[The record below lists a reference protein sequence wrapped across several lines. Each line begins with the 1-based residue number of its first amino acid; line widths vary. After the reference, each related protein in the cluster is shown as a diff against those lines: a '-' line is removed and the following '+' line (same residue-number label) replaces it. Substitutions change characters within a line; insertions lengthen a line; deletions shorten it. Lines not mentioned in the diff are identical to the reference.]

1 MTSAAD
7 RDESM
12 ARDEAVQRAGGAA
25 TSWRWDV
32 WIAVATVG
40 AGLLGYGFNVVLS
53 RALGPSGFGELS
65 ALLAVAILATVP
77 GTAVQAG
84 IARRIA
90 VAPSRHTERTML
102 GESVV
107 LALAVGAIVLAAGP
121 LLRTEL
127 GIQSTASVVWLAAS
141 MVPTT
146 VAYGCLGVLQ
156 GRRRFLALGC
166 LLLLVQGVRLAAGV
180 VAAATG
186 TGIVGALAGTSV
198 LTALVAAVAVAR
210 LGRPALSP
218 RVVVLR
224 DALARDTGALLGVL
238 LLSNLD
244 VVLARHY
251 LPAHAAGLYAAGNLV
266 TKAAFWGA
274 GFVPTVTYPLL
285 SRPAE
290 RPAAVRRG
298 VRLLVGLAIAATVVA
313 AAGAPLLPVVLGA
326 SYRPVAHLA
335 WLFAMQGAALAG
347 VLFAVYA
354 GLAVRRHGL
363 GLAVWV
369 AAAGEAAA
377 IAVRWHDSIEQVLL
391 VVVCGSAALLAGAIA
406 AGLRRSRASSPARS
420 WRRSRSSPSRS

>member
-1 MTSAAD
+1 
-7 RDESM
+7 M
-12 ARDEAVQRAGGAA
+12 ARDEVVSRDGLPAA
-25 TSWRWDV
+25 SWRWDV
-32 WIAVATVG
+32 WVAVATVG
-40 AGLLGYGFNVVLS
+40 AGVLGYGFNIVLS

-84 IARRIA
+84 IARRLA
-90 VAPSRHTERTML
+90 VAPSRHSQRVML
-102 GESVV
+102 GESILLGV
-107 LALAVGAIVLAAGP
+107 AVAAIVLAAGP

-127 GIQSTASVVWLAAS
+127 GIESTASVVWLAAS
-141 MVPTT
+141 MIPTT

-180 VAAATG
+180 FAAVSG
-186 TGIVGALAGTSV
+186 TGIGGALAGVAV
-198 LTALVAAVAVAR
+198 LTAVVAAVAVAQ
-210 LGRPALSP
+210 LGGVAITLRVAL
-218 RVVVLR
+218 LR
-224 DALARDTGALLGVL
+224 DALARDTGALFGVL

-285 SRPAE
+285 SRSAE
-290 RPAAVRRG
+290 RAAAIRRG
-298 VRLLVGLAIAATVVA
+298 VRLLCGLAVAATLVA
-313 AAGAPLLPVVLGA
+313 AAGASLLPMVLGA

-335 WLFAMQGAALAG
+335 WLFALQGTALAG

-363 GLAVWV
+363 GLAVWLV
-369 AAAGEAAA
+369 AGAESAA
-377 IAVRWHDSIEQVLL
+377 IAGRWHHSIQEVLL
-391 VVVCGSAALLAGAIA
+391 VVVCGSGALLAGAVA
-406 AGLRRSRASSPARS
+406 AALRRSRATRPARS

>member
-1 MTSAAD
+1 MTGDGTRRRDGVVAA
-7 RDESM
+7 
-12 ARDEAVQRAGGAA
+12 
-25 TSWRWDV
+25 SWQWDA
-32 WIAVATVG
+32 WIALATAG

-84 IARRIA
+84 IARRIS
-90 VAPSRHTERTML
+90 VAPSPHTERTML
-102 GESVV
+102 GESLV
-107 LALAVGAIVLAAGP
+107 LALAVGAIVLAVGP
-121 LLRTEL
+121 LLRAEL
-127 GIQSTASVVWLAAS
+127 GIESMASVVWLAVS

-156 GRRRFLALGC
+156 GRRRFLALGA
-166 LLLLVQGVRLAAGV
+166 LLLLVQGVRLAAGLM
-180 VAAATG
+180 AAASG
-186 TGIVGALAGTSV
+186 TGIAGALAGVSV
-198 LTALVAAVAVAR
+198 LTAVVAAVAVAR
-210 LGRPALSP
+210 LGGPALSP

-251 LPAHAAGLYAAGNLV
+251 LPAHTAGLYAAGNLV

-285 SRPAE
+285 SRPRE

-298 VRLLVGLAIAATVVA
+298 VRLLTGLAIVETVVA
-313 AAGAPLLPVVLGA
+313 AAGASLLPTVLGA

-335 WLFAMQGAALAG
+335 WLFALQGAALAG

-363 GLAVWV
+363 GLAVWL
-369 AAAGEAAA
+369 AAAAEVVA
-377 IAVRWHDSIEQVLL
+377 IAVHWHDTIEQVLL
-391 VVVCGSAALLAGAIA
+391 VVFCGSAVLLAGAGV

-420 WRRSRSSPSRS
+420 WRRIRSSPSHS